1 MKNYR
6 PGEEGLNSTCS
17 MSSRATNRF
26 QDFSSKPFFAKLS
39 SRLWCRML
47 SPKMQRMQ
55 RSIRINDGQL
65 LGLAEKA
72 RFQQKLSKR
81 RKEIENTF
89 LAYLLAPTSWCS
101 TIWSNPLDFN
111 GIENSIELNRL
122 LCFWDRLNSRA
133 KPIGKWYIRFTM
145 QAALKM
151 EITNS
156 FRIRRPTAWGKD
168 SAFLSLQT
176 FRKLFHNG
184 KHIEGLVLN
193 TLWRLDPTT
202 AVEIISA
209 SECHCF
215 SLECILEN

>member
-1 MKNYR
+1 MQDVEPKNAKDAAVDQDQR
-6 PGEEGLNSTCS
+6 RAATWPGGK
-17 MSSRATNRF
+17 
-26 QDFSSKPFFAKLS
+26 SKVPTKVV
-39 SRLWCRML
+39 
-47 SPKMQRMQ
+47 
-55 RSIRINDGQL
+55 
-65 LGLAEKA
+65 
-72 RFQQKLSKR
+72 QKKKR
-81 RKEIENTF
+81 KKNTF

-215 SLECILEN
+215 SLECILENSFKFMLKELIHGHLQRWQIRMVRGCEKFLPAVA